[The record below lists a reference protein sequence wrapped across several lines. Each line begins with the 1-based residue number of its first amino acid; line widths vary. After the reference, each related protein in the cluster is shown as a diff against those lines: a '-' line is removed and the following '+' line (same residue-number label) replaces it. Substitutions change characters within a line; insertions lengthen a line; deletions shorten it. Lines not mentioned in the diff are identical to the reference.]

1 MFSVNPRRE
10 KYVYNCMRKRI
21 LTSTALMAAM
31 TMLASAQPP
40 THTPPTPAQMVA
52 NQVARFT
59 KLLDLTPAQQTSATE
74 YFTTEETALATVR
87 TGLHAARTAIQ
98 ADIKSGNKADIITQ
112 ATAIG
117 GLTTQ
122 EVQAQATAD
131 AEFYAILT
139 QDQQTKYETLGHGGF
154 GGPGGPGGPGPH
166 GTH

>member
-1 MFSVNPRRE
+1 MFSVNPGGE
-10 KYVYNCMRKRI
+10 KCVYKHMRKQI
-21 LTSTALMAAM
+21 LTATAVIAFTSL
-31 TMLASAQPP
+31 LANAQG
-40 THTPPTPAQMVA
+40 TAHTPPTPAQIVA
-52 NQVARFT
+52 NQVARLT

-87 TGLHAARTAIQ
+87 TSLHTAHTAIQ
-98 ADIKSGNKADIITQ
+98 ADIKSGNKADIVTQ

-117 GLTTQ
+117 TLTAT

-139 QDQQTKYETLGHGGF
+139 GDQQSKYESLGRGGF

-166 GTH
+166 GTR